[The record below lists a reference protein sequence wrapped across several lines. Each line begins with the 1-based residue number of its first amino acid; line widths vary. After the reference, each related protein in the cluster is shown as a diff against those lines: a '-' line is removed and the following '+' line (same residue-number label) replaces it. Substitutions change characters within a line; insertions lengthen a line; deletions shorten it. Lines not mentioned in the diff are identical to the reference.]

1 MGNSDAFFVHP
12 SLIFLGNSSV
22 CYTFC
27 FSSRDSLR
35 LILTATLVLLFCYIR
50 WFSCV
55 CPGLTCTPNWTRV
68 SSFNCIRQLPGTEE
82 ILRHIVLWPSICV
95 WCRPRSAVA
104 YRPHLAAPPDEW
116 RFRFTIVC
124 PDEPS
129 FSTPGT
135 IFSREGRKCFLPS
148 DSSW

>member
-1 MGNSDAFFVHP
+1 MGNSDDFFVHP

-22 CYTFC
+22 CYTIF
-27 FSSRDSLR
+27 FPYRDSLR
-35 LILTATLVLLFCYIR
+35 LILTDMSVLFMLFFR
-50 WFSCV
+50 LFPCV
-55 CPGLTCTPNWTRV
+55 CLGLTCIPNWTRV
-68 SSFNCIRQLPGTEE
+68 SSFDCIRQLPGTEE
-82 ILRHIVLWPSICV
+82 ILRHILLWPSICV
-95 WCRPRSAVA
+95 WCRPCSAVA

-116 RFRFTIVC
+116 RFSFTIVC

-135 IFSREGRKCFLPS
+135 AFSREGRKCFLPS